1 MCPNNNNNNNNN
13 NNINININNNN
24 GLVERYFSRTQKF
37 SLQRLTNSIESKF
50 LDNEKLGTIQIKKS
64 IL

>member
-1 MCPNNNNNNNNN
+1 MCPNNNNNDNNNN
-13 NNINININNNN
+13 NNINNNN
-24 GLVERYFSRTQKF
+24 GLVECYFSRTQKF

-50 LDNEKLGTIQIKKS
+50 LDNEKLCTIQIKKR